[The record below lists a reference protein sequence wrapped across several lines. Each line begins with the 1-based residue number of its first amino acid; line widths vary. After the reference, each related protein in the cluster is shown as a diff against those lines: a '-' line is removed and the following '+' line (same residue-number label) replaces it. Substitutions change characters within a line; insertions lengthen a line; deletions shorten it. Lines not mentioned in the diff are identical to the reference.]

1 MSNENRTTPLA
12 AICLV
17 ALLCAGLAACG
28 GGGGGTAG
36 DPASPPVADGGG
48 DGQPDEGGGDAGG
61 ESEDE
66 GGEAGADEGGDS
78 GGEDAGDGGL
88 DMDKISSAL
97 DYEFWANEGLHFR
110 DADRDGIR
118 DGSDPWPGR
127 APALSDSASDGSLA
141 VIRAWTNLD
150 GRKLDDVALEGHPLH
165 LEVAGLPPAGATRLW
180 VAFETAE
187 GFRAVT
193 AQVSGD
199 GRLEVMPEAGATG
212 IHVIAGEMR
221 GASYAAQ
228 TLRLDQPMLIA
239 PGAPL
244 MAGTTVTLTGRN
256 LDRVSNILL
265 GGAPL
270 TIADRGADSV
280 RVRLPSSA
288 RGKRLVAE
296 TATERSNTVVLD
308 LRQEVMLRI
317 APDLPL
323 ARGESLVFRIGGT
336 EYRIRPGESVAVEL
350 PAWKPTVLALDIA
363 AGDAIRS
370 YGPLRGLVWPGAGE
384 AELSAASTLTGRL
397 ASLRR
402 YLPGADGTDWTQA
415 RAALDDVLATSA
427 AQDYLMSVNEH
438 AAGRAGR
445 PDEELLN
452 AVVAQWSTPAATTQA
467 SGKATPAA
475 TEPPPS
481 AKPTTPWGDL
491 DGIVTSTLVSLGQ
504 APEDKNA
511 DSTEAGERYPPR
523 DETFGNAYSQI
534 IILRH
539 EDTSLERLSW
549 TGFQGC
555 EYSSD
560 ESGWFAIRQ
569 DDDDEYAKVWKSD
582 LCIQIDGLVLV
593 SASVVKPGLRNPA
606 TIFDAIDKATRP
618 AEMPRER
625 VRRHAEVD
633 YKDSDYQ
640 LTPGGY
646 YLKDDRDAPL
656 CHMEQC
662 YIEVITSGYGAYYY
676 VELTEKQKELVAF
689 LRQRMW
695 TETLIPWML
704 GLAGIGDDENVINCL
719 RDDLMQDAD
728 LKAALASL
736 ARRIKAEEDTI
747 RTDPDGGLG
756 SAIDAELADWA
767 RGYVQGRFG
776 PKFLEC
782 AAKVGD
788 PVGIIESRVKDA
800 ILEKSGLSTFTAIFS
815 FVSNVGSAVLTPEK
829 FVFRVRPR
837 AEVRTVFPVDID
849 LYDTDATLYIGG
861 DWLAR
866 LDPTAGTPC
875 GGDGWC
881 PELVVRDQFGQ
892 TAVVPLDESHVNAGS
907 SACQPACGEL
917 AIPYTD
923 FADELQEL
931 VGGPVQ
937 MELAIADGSYGSYPL
952 GKLRIPVPD
961 SELELT
967 TRAKLIATNPP
978 LAVAG
983 EDITVIG
990 SNLSVYGESAK
1001 WRLKERGG
1009 NWPDV
1014 PLPVKDQTSGSEVT
1028 LTVPGNTLEGVYD
1041 IIVEPGTD
1049 APVSGLQPLKTETA
1063 LLVVG
1068 RVLPLV
1074 VSADQGRVK
1083 DDRMRFEL
1091 RNTKDTVVFLQ
1102 NVTSPRPLAWDLPTN
1117 ETNPRADPGSYVYG
1131 EVWDDTLDPATDEPV
1146 GVDAEVRKVYV
1157 RCDVPSSEGACT
1169 YGLRSLRDGFCLTK
1183 DSEPVYTITGKLDGG
1198 EDKTY
1203 RLALLTE
1210 LGQETCEEAFLF

>member
-1 MSNENRTTPLA
+1 MSIENRTTRLFALCLA
-12 AICLV
+12 
-17 ALLCAGLAACG
+17 ALLCTGLAACG
-28 GGGGGTAG
+28 GGGGGGATA
-36 DPASPPVADGGG
+36 DPAPPPIADSGG
-48 DGQPDEGGGDAGG
+48 DGQPDEGGEGEGG
-61 ESEDE
+61 ESDDEDTD
-66 GGEAGADEGGDS
+66 AGTDED
-78 GGEDAGDGGL
+78 GDGGGDDTGTGGL
-88 DMDKISSAL
+88 DFEKISSAL
-97 DYEFWANEGLHFR
+97 SYEFWANEGLRFR

-118 DGSDPWPGR
+118 DASDPWPDQP
-127 APALSDSASDGSLA
+127 PALADSAADGALA
-141 VIRAWTNLD
+141 VTRAWTSLD
-150 GRKLDDVALEGHPLH
+150 GRVLDDVALEGHPLH
-165 LEVAGLPPAGATRLW
+165 LEVAGLPAAGATRVW
-180 VAFETAE
+180 VSFETAA

-193 AQVSGD
+193 ARLSGD
-199 GRLEVMPEAGATG
+199 GQLEVMPEAGATD

-221 GASYAAQ
+221 GASHATE

-239 PGAPL
+239 PGGPL
-244 MAGTTVTLTGRN
+244 IAGTAVMLTGRN
-256 LDRVSNILL
+256 LDRVSSVLL
-265 GGAPL
+265 AGEPL
-270 TIADRGADSV
+270 TIADRDADSV
-280 RVRLPSSA
+280 TVRLPSS
-288 RGKRLVAE
+288 GGGNRLVAR
-296 TATERSNTVVLD
+296 TATERSNTLAVD
-308 LRQEVMLRI
+308 LLQEVTLRI

-323 ARGESLVFRIGGT
+323 AQGDSLLFRLEGT
-336 EYRIRPGESVAVEL
+336 EHRLRPGESVAVQL

-363 AGDAIRS
+363 AGDEIRS
-370 YGPLRGLVWPGAGE
+370 YGPLRGVVWPGVSE

-402 YLPGADGTDWTQA
+402 YLPGADGTDWIRA
-415 RAALDDVLATSA
+415 RTALEDVLATSA
-427 AQDYLMSVNEH
+427 AQNYLMSVNEH
-438 AAGRAGR
+438 VAGRAGR
-445 PDEELLN
+445 PDDELLN
-452 AVVAQWSTPAATTQA
+452 AVVEQWSAPAATTEVSA
-467 SGKATPAA
+467 KANPSG
-475 TEPPPS
+475 EPPAL

-511 DSTEAGERYPPR
+511 EGTEAGERYPPK
-523 DETFGNAYSQI
+523 DETIGNAYSQI

-539 EDTSLERLSW
+539 EDTSTERLSW

-555 EYSSD
+555 EYSPD
-560 ESGWFAIRQ
+560 ENGWFAIRQ
-569 DDDDEYAKVWKSD
+569 DLDDEYANVWKSD
-582 LCIQIDGLVLV
+582 LCIQIDGLVIV

-606 TIFDAIDKATRP
+606 PIFDAIDRATRP

-646 YLKDDRDAPL
+646 YLKDDGNAPL

-676 VELTEKQKELVAF
+676 VELTEKQKDLVAF

-736 ARRIKAEEDTI
+736 ARRIKVEEDAI
-747 RTDPDGGLG
+747 EADPKGGLG
-756 SAIDAELADWA
+756 SAIDAELATWA

-782 AAKVGD
+782 AAKIGD

-815 FVSNVGSAVLTPEK
+815 FVSNLGSAVLTPEK

-837 AEVRTVFPVDID
+837 AEVKSVFPVEID
-849 LYDTDATLYIGG
+849 LYDTDATLFIGG

-866 LDPTAGTPC
+866 LDPNATTPC

-907 SACQPACGEL
+907 SACLPACVEL

-931 VGGPVQ
+931 VSGPVQ

-961 SELELT
+961 AELELT

-990 SNLSVYGESAK
+990 SNLAVYGESAK
-1001 WRLKERGG
+1001 WRLEERGG
-1009 NWPDV
+1009 NWPDT
-1014 PLPVKDQTSGSEVT
+1014 PLPVKDQSSGTEVT

-1041 IIVEPGTD
+1041 IVVEPGTD
-1049 APVSGLQPLKTETA
+1049 ASVPGLQPLKTETA

-1074 VSADQGRVK
+1074 VSADQGLVK

-1091 RNTKDTVVFLQ
+1091 RNTNDSVVFLQ

-1131 EVWDDTLDPATDEPV
+1131 EVWDDTLDPVTDEPV

-1169 YGLRSLRDGFCLTK
+1169 YGLRSLRDGFCLTEN
-1183 DSEPVYTITGKLDGG
+1183 SEPVYTITGKLDSG

-1210 LGQETCEEAFLF
+1210 FGQETCEEAFLF